1 MLGNLR
7 GALSQFEWTVLWSP
21 YYALILVGLYILY
34 AVVTEKLRRPDEPET
49 TLGQKFSMLAAL
61 IVFYIGFGSPLDLLA
76 HITFSAH
83 MLQMVFVYMV
93 APPLLLI
100 AIPEWLY
107 KRLFDTPYLG
117 RILKFF
123 IKPLIALVVFNALFT
138 FYHMPFIFDYVLTN
152 YTVHRLFHGTLIFL
166 SMTMWY
172 PIIAPVNEADSLSDL
187 KKMVY
192 IVANGVLL
200 TPACAFMIFSQS
212 FQYQAYQD
220 PATFAKVL
228 AYCLPNNDLS
238 GLNLERLLG
247 TTDDLLED
255 QRFGGVLMKLGQELV
270 YGLFFGL
277 TFFTWV
283 RRSKSTAVDE
293 GMSFTPK
300 AD

>member
-7 GALSQFEWTVLWSP
+7 GSLSQFDWTVLWSP
-21 YYALILVGLYILY
+21 YYALLLIGIYIFY
-34 AVVTEKLRRPDEPET
+34 AVVTEKIRRPDEAET

-61 IVFYIGFGSPLDLLA
+61 VVYYIGFGSPLDVMA

-93 APPLLLI
+93 APPLLML
-100 AIPEWLY
+100 AIPGWVF
-107 KRLFDTPYLG
+107 KRLFEVPYLG
-117 RILKFF
+117 RVLRFF
-123 IKPLIALVVFNALFT
+123 ILPLIALVVFNSLFT

-152 YTVHRLFHGTLIFL
+152 YTVHRIFHGALIFL

-172 PIIAPVNEADSLSDL
+172 PIIAPVNEEDSLSDL

-212 FQYQAYQD
+212 FQYEAYQD

-228 AYCLPNNDLS
+228 AYCMPNNDVS
-238 GLNLERLLG
+238 GLDMERLFG
-247 TTDDLLED
+247 TTKDLLED

-270 YGLFFGL
+270 YG
-277 TFFTWV
+277 
-283 RRSKSTAVDE
+283 
-293 GMSFTPK
+293 
-300 AD
+300 

>member
-21 YYALILVGLYILY
+21 YYALMLVGLYILY

-49 TLGQKFSMLAAL
+49 TLVQKLSILAAL
-61 IVFYIGFGSPLDLLA
+61 VVFYIGFGSPLDLLA

-100 AIPEWLY
+100 ALPEWFY
-107 KRLFDTPYLG
+107 KRLFNIPYLG
-117 RILKFF
+117 KILRFF
-123 IKPLIALVVFNALFT
+123 AKPLIALVVFNALFT
-138 FYHMPFIFDYVLTN
+138 FHHMPFIFDYLLPN
-152 YTVHRLFHGTLIFL
+152 YTVHRVFHGTLIFL

-172 PIIAPVNEADSLSDL
+172 PIIAPVNENESLSDQ

-192 IVANGVLL
+192 IVANGVIL

-212 FQYQAYQD
+212 FQYQPYQY

-228 AYCLPNNDLS
+228 AYSMPNTDLS

-247 TTDDLLED
+247 PTDDLLED
-255 QRFGGVLMKLGQELV
+255 QRFGGVPMKLCQVLV
-270 YGLFFGL
+270 YCLFFGL
-277 TFFTWV
+277 TFFAWV
-283 RRSKSTAVDE
+283 LRSKSTAVDE
-293 GMSFTPK
+293 AMSFTPK